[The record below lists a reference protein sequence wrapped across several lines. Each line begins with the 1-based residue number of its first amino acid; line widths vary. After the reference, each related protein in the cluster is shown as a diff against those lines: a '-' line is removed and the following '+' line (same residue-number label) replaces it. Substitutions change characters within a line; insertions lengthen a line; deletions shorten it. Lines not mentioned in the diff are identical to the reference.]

1 MREYINFDWSIMKLS
16 RREHTKNHIATYFC
30 GFFHSLIAITMMR
43 KVLKRT
49 YRGIPKIGSVIVK
62 GSVANKVF
70 QRVLFRDENVQLSA
84 NHESKAEL

>member
-1 MREYINFDWSIMKLS
+1 MLKNGSIREYINFDWSIMKLS
-16 RREHTKNHIATYFC
+16 RRQPTKNHIATYFC

-62 GSVANKVF
+62 QAFFFNIGRRKN
-70 QRVLFRDENVQLSA
+70 
-84 NHESKAEL
+84 